1 MNDFTFTVCR
11 GKPMKPETLAAIGE
25 MLKVAIENLNL
36 TAGKSSQDRPAARQT
51 KRSYPNVYR
60 NDYKDKL

>member
-36 TAGKSSQDRPAARQT
+36 AAGQSCEDAPAARLT
-51 KRSYPNVYR
+51 KRRTPNANR
-60 NDYKDKL
+60 NHYKCNY